1 MSAKHFKHKIKNGGI
16 TSRNGKP
23 KLSFFPPN
31 PGQDPPVAVVQL
43 EEGTEKNNIRAR
55 TSLNDQGKI
64 GAGVDVTMGPVTFG
78 ASGNKKIDGR
88 EKSVSLTAKAKKEI
102 IPGILAEIGFEK
114 TKGTTNNGQGH
125 TGTSMNAAL
134 RAERVLGMF
143 DFWLEASK
151 NKGTT
156 LYGETKVKNKQE
168 ALRYGAALNVPG
180 SPINLSISK
189 DRGGG
194 WAAMFRINYPLN

>member
-31 PGQDPPVAVVQL
+31 PGQDPPVAVVQG
-43 EEGTEKNNIRAR
+43 EQNNIRAR
-55 TSLNDQGKI
+55 TSLNNQGNI
-64 GAGVDVTMGPVTFG
+64 GVGVDVKKGLLTLG
-78 ASGNKKIDGR
+78 ASGNRNIDGR
-88 EKSVSLTAKAKKEI
+88 EKSVSVSAKAKKEI
-102 IPGILAEIGFEK
+102 IPGILAEIGFKK

-156 LYGETKVKNKQE
+156 LYGEKKFTNKKE

-194 WAAMFRINYPLN
+194 WAAMFRINYPL

>member
-31 PGQDPPVAVVQL
+31 PGQDPPVAVVQG
-43 EEGTEKNNIRAR
+43 EQNNIRAR
-55 TSLNDQGKI
+55 TSLNNQGNI
-64 GAGVDVTMGPVTFG
+64 GVGVDVKKGLLTLG
-78 ASGNKKIDGR
+78 ASGNRNIDGR
-88 EKSVSLTAKAKKEI
+88 EKSVSVSAKAKKEI
-102 IPGILAEIGFEK
+102 IPGILAEIGVKK

-156 LYGETKVKNKQE
+156 LYGEKKFTNKKE

-194 WAAMFRINYPLN
+194 WAAMFRINYPL